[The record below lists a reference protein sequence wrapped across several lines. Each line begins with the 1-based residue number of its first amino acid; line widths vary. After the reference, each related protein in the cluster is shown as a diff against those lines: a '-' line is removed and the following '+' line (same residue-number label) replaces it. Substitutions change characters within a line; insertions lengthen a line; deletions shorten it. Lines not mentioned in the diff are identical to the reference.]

1 MLKET
6 ESDPF
11 QYDRC
16 PSVWSSKKTILW
28 PWGFGHWIGTWLTW
42 CRFSCN
48 AFSNYIFTPTVVS
61 WLFSGPSPWV
71 PDSCAGFLTQT
82 IGWRL
87 SSWLTV
93 AVFTSP
99 SDSSPSITLRV
110 PDSCAG
116 FRTHLRG
123 SRLKPLVG
131 DSRRDSPLQFSPP
144 LVISLLQA
152 PSPLGFLTHVRGSR
166 LICGVPDSNLWLA
179 TLVVTHRCSFHPLV
193 IPLLQAPSPLGFLT
207 HVRGSGLICGVP
219 DSNLWLATLVVTHR
233 CSFHLP

>member
-48 AFSNYIFTPTVVS
+48 AFSNYIFTPSLLTIFRPITLGS
-61 WLFSGPSPWV
+61 WLMCGV
-71 PDSCAGFLTQT
+71 PDSNHWLATLVVTHRFSFLP
-82 IGWRL
+82 
-87 SSWLTV
+87 
-93 AVFTSP
+93 P
-99 SDSSPSITLRV
+99 SDSSPSGPITLRV
-110 PDSCAG
+110 PDSSAG
-116 FRTHLRG
+116 FPTHLRG

-144 LVISLLQA
+144 LVIPLLQA

-179 TLVVTHRCSFHPLV
+179 TLVVTHP
-193 IPLLQAPSPLGFLT
+193 
-207 HVRGSGLICGVP
+207 
-219 DSNLWLATLVVTHR
+219 